1 MKWNWFAAL
10 PARADLALALLLFVT
25 VAVLVVPLGPH
36 VLDALIV
43 ISVAMGLLLLLIA
56 TRVRNQI
63 ELLTFPALLLVS
75 TLYRL
80 ALNVAST
87 KMVLI
92 EGQAGAVI
100 ETVGH
105 TVVGGNLLAGVCVF
119 LIVALVQF
127 MVVAKGAERVAEVA
141 ARFSLDAMPGKQMS
155 IDAEQRAG
163 TLSPEEA
170 RRRRD
175 ALDVESRLFGSM
187 DGAMKFVKGDA
198 IAGLVIALVNVF
210 GGLASGVLYRGM
222 SMTDALHHYT
232 TLSIG
237 DALVSQIPSL
247 LVAIA
252 AGLVITRVTSPASES
267 RSLATHIAADLRRHP
282 AVLLQVGAACLVL
295 GAVPSMPTLVMV
307 PIGVALMLGAAWI
320 RRGDRRMARLAPALS
335 DTPMPSFA
343 RSGSKHVPALVLR
356 EADAFDGGLVL
367 QIAPPLLDA
376 LDAVRLDANI
386 EAARER
392 LRAAGH
398 IGFPGLRIVRG
409 AGSDAQARD
418 IAVSVHGVA
427 WCRFAW
433 PEGGLRLL
441 AFEPMR
447 KPTNGM
453 PGYERAAAG
462 AVVEAVSIEALSL
475 EAVLAGVVECA
486 CRQQAH
492 RLVTMELVH
501 DLMLL
506 IRRDRPK
513 LVEELA
519 PSIPLPRLTELV
531 AILVAEG
538 LPLKRL
544 PAVLDALL
552 LLLPLESPI
561 DEVAERLL
569 VSLAPLRC
577 GELAQGTL
585 RVVALDD
592 DAADA
597 LDPASVALSGAGTHA
612 FAAVRSRLEALAE
625 SAPGSHTINLLCR
638 PGVRAKF
645 ALLARDIDP
654 RFRVFAHDGVP
665 ATAMID
671 VLETIEIASASH
683 RTDLSDRRLDRTGTD
698 QSGGVDPASAV
709 VDIGGRLAG
718 RRRTNERVARLAG
731 RTR

>member
-1 MKWNWFAAL
+1 
-10 PARADLALALLLFVT
+10 
-25 VAVLVVPLGPH
+25 
-36 VLDALIV
+36 
-43 ISVAMGLLLLLIA
+43 
-56 TRVRNQI
+56 
-63 ELLTFPALLLVS
+63 
-75 TLYRL
+75 
-80 ALNVAST
+80 
-87 KMVLI
+87 
-92 EGQAGAVI
+92 
-100 ETVGH
+100 
-105 TVVGGNLLAGVCVF
+105 
-119 LIVALVQF
+119 

-155 IDAEQRAG
+155 IDAELRAG
-163 TLSPEEA
+163 TLSPEDA

-210 GGLASGVLYRGM
+210 GGLAAGVLYRGM
-222 SMTDALHHYT
+222 SVTQALHHYT

-282 AVLLQVGAACLVL
+282 AVLLQVGAACVVL
-295 GAVPSMPTLVMV
+295 GAVPSMPAMVMV
-307 PIGVALMLGAAWI
+307 PIGGALMLGAAWI
-320 RRGDRRMARLAPALS
+320 RRGDRRAAHHVPVLS

-356 EADAFDGGLVL
+356 EADAFDSGLVL
-367 QIAPPLLDA
+367 LLAPPLLDS
-376 LDAVRLDANI
+376 LDAARLEACV

-398 IGFPGLRIVRG
+398 IGFPGLRIVR
-409 AGSDAQARD
+409 APSSDAQARD

-433 PEGGLRLL
+433 PDGGLSLR

-447 KPTNGM
+447 RPVDGM
-453 PGYERAAAG
+453 PGYERAEAG
-462 AVVEAVSIEALSL
+462 AVVEALSI

-519 PSIPLPRLTELV
+519 PSIPLPRLAELV

-569 VSLAPLRC
+569 VSLASLRC
-577 GELAQGTL
+577 GELAHGTL

-597 LDPASVALSGAGTHA
+597 LEPARGTLPGDGTRGFSAL
-612 FAAVRSRLEALAE
+612 RSRLEALAQN
-625 SAPGSHTINLLCR
+625 APVSDTINLLCR
-638 PGVRAKF
+638 PGVRARL

-665 ATAMID
+665 ATALIE
-671 VLETIEIASASH
+671 VLETIEIAPGAH
-683 RTDLSDRRLDRTGTD
+683 RAELSDRRFDWARTD
-698 QSGGVDPASAV
+698 PDGGVDPAHEV
-709 VDIGGRLAG
+709 VDFGERLAG
-718 RRRTNERVARLAG
+718 RRRASERGARLAG
-731 RTR
+731 RVG

>member
-1 MKWNWFAAL
+1 MNRNWFAAL
-10 PARADLALALLLFVT
+10 PARADLALAALLFVT
-25 VAVLVVPLGPH
+25 VAVLVVPLGPRL
-36 VLDALIV
+36 LDALIV

-105 TVVGGNLLAGVCVF
+105 TVVGGNLLAGICVF

-175 ALDVESRLFGSM
+175 ALDIESRLFGSM

-282 AVLLQVGAACLVL
+282 AVLLQVGVACVVL

-320 RRGDRRMARLAPALS
+320 RRGDQRKAHLAPALS

-343 RSGSKHVPALVLR
+343 RSGSKQVPALELR

-367 QIAPPLLDA
+367 QLPPPLLDS
-376 LDAVRLDANI
+376 LDTARLDARI

-398 IGFPGLRIVRG
+398 IGFPGLRIVRA

-418 IAVSVHGVA
+418 IAIAVHGVA

-433 PEGGLRLL
+433 PEAGLRLF

-447 KPTNGM
+447 KPTNGL
-453 PGYERAAAG
+453 PGYARAAAG
-462 AVVEAVSIEALSL
+462 A
-475 EAVLAGVVECA
+475 
-486 CRQQAH
+486 
-492 RLVTMELVH
+492 
-501 DLMLL
+501 
-506 IRRDRPK
+506 
-513 LVEELA
+513 
-519 PSIPLPRLTELV
+519 
-531 AILVAEG
+531 
-538 LPLKRL
+538 
-544 PAVLDALL
+544 
-552 LLLPLESPI
+552 
-561 DEVAERLL
+561 
-569 VSLAPLRC
+569 
-577 GELAQGTL
+577 
-585 RVVALDD
+585 
-592 DAADA
+592 
-597 LDPASVALSGAGTHA
+597 
-612 FAAVRSRLEALAE
+612 
-625 SAPGSHTINLLCR
+625 GS
-638 PGVRAKF
+638 
-645 ALLARDIDP
+645 
-654 RFRVFAHDGVP
+654 
-665 ATAMID
+665 
-671 VLETIEIASASH
+671 
-683 RTDLSDRRLDRTGTD
+683 D
-698 QSGGVDPASAV
+698 QP
-709 VDIGGRLAG
+709 
-718 RRRTNERVARLAG
+718 
-731 RTR
+731 